1 MDAKLPHL
9 RLKKGRDKRVRKGHP
24 WVFSNELQDIPDLD
38 PGGLAVL
45 DDASGTLLGVGYFN
59 PRTLIAF
66 RWLQRGTDSLPDR
79 WLEDRIAA
87 ACDSRRRLYPRE
99 DCWRAVFG
107 EADGL
112 PGLVVDRYGGAL
124 VVQSMTAGMEVFLP
138 RVEEALVDLFDPDL
152 LVFRNDGPMRE
163 LEGLPRAVDVRR
175 GAAGDVRAGYLGLAL
190 DVSLHE
196 GQKTGLFLD
205 QRENVKAFTG
215 YLGPGASVLDVFCYL
230 GAWGMSALK
239 AGAASADFVDASLP
253 ACRRVESALRANGL
267 PDCAI
272 HNGDAFD
279 VLHALRREGR
289 TFDAVVVDPPAFA
302 KARKHL
308 PEAVRA
314 YARLNEAAMALVAP
328 GGLLVSCS
336 CSHHLS
342 RETLRE
348 ILGDAAGRAGREGV
362 LLEARGQA
370 PDHPVL
376 LGFPEGDYL
385 KAFFLRLR

>member
-1 MDAKLPHL
+1 MSDKLPHL
-9 RLKKGRDKRVRKGHP
+9 RLKKGRDKRVRTGHP
-24 WVFSNELQDIPDLD
+24 WVFSNELQEVPDLP

-45 DDASGTLLGVGYFN
+45 DDPAGEVLGVGYFN
-59 PRTLIAF
+59 PGTLIAF
-66 RWLQRGTDSLPDR
+66 RWLRRGVDHLPED
-79 WLEDRIAA
+79 WLEERLGAA
-87 ACDSRRRLYPRE
+87 HASRVRLYPAE
-99 DCWRAVFG
+99 DCCRIVYG

-112 PGLVVDRYGGAL
+112 PGLIVDRYGDAL
-124 VVQSMTAGMEVFLP
+124 VVQSMTAGMEAFLP
-138 RVEEALVDLFDPDL
+138 RIEAALDTLFDPGV
-152 LVFRNDGPMRE
+152 LVLKNDGRMRD
-163 LEGLPRAVDVRR
+163 LEGLPRSVEIRK
-175 GAAGDVRAGYLGLAL
+175 GTAGDVRVDYLGLAL
-190 DVSLHE
+190 DVSLDE

-205 QRENVKAFTG
+205 QRENVRSFVAH
-215 YLGPGASVLDVFCYL
+215 LEPGASVLDVFAYL
-230 GAWGMSALK
+230 GVWGMSALK

-253 ACRRVESALRANGL
+253 ACRRVDAALKANAM

-279 VLHALRREGR
+279 VLRALRREGR

-308 PEAVRA
+308 PEAVKA
-314 YARLNEAAMALVAP
+314 YGRLNELAMALVAP

-342 RETLRE
+342 REALRE
-348 ILGDAAGRAGREGV
+348 ILGEAAARARREAV

-376 LGFPEGDYL
+376 LNFPEGDYL